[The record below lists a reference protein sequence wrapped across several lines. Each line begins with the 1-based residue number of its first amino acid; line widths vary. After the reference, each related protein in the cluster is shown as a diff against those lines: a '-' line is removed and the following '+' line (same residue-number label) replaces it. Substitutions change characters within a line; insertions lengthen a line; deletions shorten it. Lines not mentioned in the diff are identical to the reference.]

1 MPSPLTIVAAVA
13 GLALLAA
20 AGLGFLLKG
29 AYERNGKLEA
39 SLKTATERLTELNN
53 AHKERDKIDGATRAL
68 PDDKL
73 FDGLRE

>member
-1 MPSPLTIVAAVA
+1 MNLTAILGIACAVLV
-13 GLALLAA
+13 GTLAVS
-20 AGLGFLLKG
+20 GYMLKSS
-29 AYERNGKLEA
+29 YERNGKLEA

-53 AHKERDKIDGATRAL
+53 AHKERDKIDGTTRAL